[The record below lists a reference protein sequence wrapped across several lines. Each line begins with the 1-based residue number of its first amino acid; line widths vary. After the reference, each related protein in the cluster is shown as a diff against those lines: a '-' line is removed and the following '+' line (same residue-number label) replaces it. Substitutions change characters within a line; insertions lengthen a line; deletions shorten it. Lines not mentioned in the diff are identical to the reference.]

1 MKLAK
6 IHRALMLIPVCMV
19 MVSGLWAQEYPKQ
32 PKKFQNITLET
43 SLKPFKQKDPSYIAQ
58 VAEHMFRQWSNLLI
72 HTDTV
77 SVMLWV
83 SDGSEILEYT
93 GDLRQPLE
101 WAKYIG
107 NPNTNHEIGAGP
119 KELSLHERAYLYM
132 DNPPDFSYA
141 DLKFIIGILR
151 DKGEQITGKKIKIGA
166 TFDPGPEFAR
176 SDFKY
181 VRHPEILE
189 GNAMGHKSFVS
200 CYALLNGDDVSYAA
214 YPGGIPDQTPFGTFF
229 GKQSQHFLQELNFD
243 FLWLSNGF
251 GFGVEPWS
259 STGAV
264 FTGTGFQEEKLE
276 MTRQKIINFWTLFR
290 RECPNFE
297 IQTRGSNL
305 STGID
310 LARDG
315 VDLRS
320 IYNSGFNILPPPN
333 SPWAAIDGDFGLEMV
348 GYMSHIAELPD
359 NRYVYRFY
367 THDPWWLNSPW
378 LDRYGRFPHDI
389 YMPMAVA
396 RIDGTGRVGLP
407 TTLNFLTID
416 NSLGGLPDV
425 VPNEVTPHILR
436 AREDSP
442 TAAGP
447 LVWVYPFDEYHD
459 WAKEHQAL
467 LPEMYYG
474 DWFIRQAINHG
485 LPLNTITSTASF
497 VKLLKTDADYYHES
511 ILLTIVPDAG
521 SNYEYALTEFIK
533 NGGQVIVYGPA
544 DRASIAFRELLNLKN
559 IQSLEGDLNLVSQIE
574 IDKTHGDLPTKIQHN
589 PLFSGGGMRTIIAN
603 KKDKYTRRM
612 AHVIQGDEERDQA
625 WVRALP
631 AWKGGKVAYIRGT
644 NSSSFQGGML
654 LRPDDPEKWAISPKL
669 VRHLLKE
676 FDYLFSFEK
685 GDLSVKSPML
695 SIARSHNG
703 FFFSGY
709 VPNTTVIQKF
719 KFPQGA
725 PVLHGYDSKIE
736 NGMTTYQLPTAWHNE
751 VRVFVEQEGG
761 IVSSKEMHSGEL
773 GINRRIRV
781 SGLKNATLRIYPERN
796 VASGDFK
803 AYLNAGY
810 PWKAGHQKFE
820 LGDPK
825 YGYHFVIKDV
835 TGYVVVSW

>member
-1 MKLAK
+1 MKAPK
-6 IHRALMLIPVCMV
+6 IYLMFMLFPIYM
-19 MVSGLWAQEYPKQ
+19 MLVSWMGKYPKE
-32 PKKFQNITLET
+32 PVKFQNITLET
-43 SLKPFKQKDPSYIAQ
+43 SLKPFKQKDPVYIEQ
-58 VAEHMFRQWSNLLI
+58 VAEHMFRQWANLLI

-77 SVMLWV
+77 SVMLWI

-93 GDLRQPLE
+93 GNLNQSLE

-132 DNPPDFSYA
+132 ENPPDFSYA
-141 DLKFIIGILR
+141 DLKLIIKILR
-151 DKGEQITGKKIKIGA
+151 EKGKKLTGKEIKIGA
-166 TFDPGPEFAR
+166 TFDPGPEFAK
-176 SDFKY
+176 SEFKY

-200 CYALLNGDDVSYAA
+200 CYAVLHADDVSYAA
-214 YPGGIPDQTPFGTFF
+214 YPNGIPDQTPFGTFF
-229 GKQSQHFLQELNFD
+229 GKQSQHFLQDLHFD

-264 FTGTGFQEEKLE
+264 FTGEGFLEEKLE
-276 MTRQKIINFWTLFR
+276 DTRQKIINFWTLFR
-290 RECPNFE
+290 KECPDFE

-315 VDLRS
+315 VDLRA
-320 IYNSGFNILPPPN
+320 IYKSGFQILPPPN

-348 GYMSHIAELPD
+348 GYMSHIADLPD

-389 YMPMAVA
+389 YMPMSVA
-396 RIDGTGRVGLP
+396 RIDEKGQVGLP

-416 NSLGGLPDV
+416 DSFGDIPDV
-425 VPNEVTPHILR
+425 VPNEVIPHILR
-436 AREDSP
+436 GREDSP

-459 WAKEHQAL
+459 WAKGQQEL
-467 LPEMYYG
+467 LPEIYYG

-485 LPLNTITSTASF
+485 LPLNTITSTTNFA
-497 VKLLKTDADYYHES
+497 KLLKTDPNYYRES
-511 ILLTIVPDAG
+511 IILTIVPDAG
-521 SNYEYALTEFIK
+521 SEQEHALTAFIK
-533 NGGQVIVYGPA
+533 NGGRVIVYGPA
-544 DRASIAFRELLNLKN
+544 DRASDAFKDLLNLKN
-559 IQSLEGDLNLVSQIE
+559 SRGLAGNFRLISDIE
-574 IDKTHGDLPTKIQHN
+574 LDKIQGDIPTNIHHN
-589 PLFSGGGMRTIIAN
+589 PLFSGGSMRTVIAHT
-603 KKDKYTRRM
+603 KDPYTKRL
-612 AHVIQGDEERDQA
+612 AHVIQGNEERDQV
-625 WVRALP
+625 WSRSLP
-631 AWKGGKVAYIRGT
+631 DWKGGKVVYIRGT

-654 LRPDDPEKWAISPKL
+654 LRPDDPQKWAISPKL
-669 VRHLLKE
+669 ARHALKE

-685 GDLSVKSPML
+685 DNPSIKSPML

-709 VPNTTVIQKF
+709 APNTTVVQKF

-725 PVLHGYDSKIE
+725 PILHGYDSKIE
-736 NGMTTYQLPTAWHNE
+736 NGMTTYQFPTAWHHE
-751 VRVFVEQEGG
+751 VRVFVEQEDG

-773 GINRRIRV
+773 GISRRIRI
-781 SGLKNATLRIYPERN
+781 SGLKNAMLRIYPEEN
-796 VASGDFK
+796 ITAENFK

-810 PWKAGHQKFE
+810 PWKTGYQTFE

-825 YGYHFVIKDV
+825 YGHHFVIKDV
-835 TGYVVVSW
+835 TGHVTVAW